1 MFNLIKFQIR
11 SLLKTKL
18 FLIITILTILFSFIT
33 LSLSNNESTIS
44 MILGVIPLLM
54 FDLLVAISTIIHVS
68 N

>member
-11 SLLKTKL
+11 LLLKTKL

>member
-44 MILGVIPLLM
+44 MILGVIPLSM